1 MPGPAGEVD
10 KSEIRSMASKVAQY
24 WPDRSQRSRR
34 LAPAARISTITHRKA
49 QPTNGY
55 LIEALALS
63 SYWRSRTSST
73 GRTRWSGS
81 SSEAAS
87 EGMHAAPHLALVATV
102 RGPGLRPFSDV
113 EAVPV
118 LAPCDRQH
126 GSATHPSVTHCDH
139 LVKGW

>member
-87 EGMHAAPHLALVATV
+87 EGMHAAPHLAPCGDGE
-102 RGPGLRPFSDV
+102 GPGPTPVLGRRGCSSPSPLRP
-113 EAVPV
+113 
-118 LAPCDRQH
+118 
-126 GSATHPSVTHCDH
+126 ATWQRHSS
-139 LVKGW
+139 LGNAL